1 MNVFELMAKIGLD
14 DSEYVKGLKSAG
26 DKIASFGSSMAK
38 IGTTTAKIT
47 GAAITAASGA
57 MTALAKMATDSYAE
71 YEQLVGG
78 VDTLFKESS
87 DRVQQYAKEAYK
99 TAGISA
105 NEYMETVTSFSA
117 SLLQSLGGDT
127 KKAADTAD
135 MAIRDMSDNANK
147 MGTAME
153 AIQNAYQGFAKQNY
167 TMLDNLKL
175 GYGGT
180 KEEMQRL
187 LDDASAISGIKYDL
201 SNLSDVYEAIHVIQT
216 ELGITGTTAKE
227 AADTIAGSAGSLKAA
242 FDNLIAGLANPDADL
257 GELIDEVVSSAEVA
271 FSNIL
276 PTFEK
281 ALLGIGDLI
290 SRIAPVIVERLSE
303 LVEQLLPEL
312 LNTAVSLVE
321 TLANALPEIVG
332 TLITQLGMVIIEQAP
347 QLIDTAIE
355 VVNMLVDAFTDPTT
369 LEMLT
374 QAAITLIAKYYSAI
388 TDPKLLK
395 KLGQAAIQIVKQ
407 LGEGLISNADA
418 IIQRAVELINMLVEG
433 VTENLPMILDLAVRV
448 VLAFAEALTQ
458 ALPTLIPAIVQAVI
472 TIVQTLLDPANISML
487 VNAAIQ
493 LVKGLASG
501 LIAAVPLLIDALPE
515 IIQAL
520 LTAILEA
527 LPQLFNMGIELMVQ
541 LSMGLIAAI
550 PNLIKMIPQLIA
562 AIVLALKDGA
572 VAMVE
577 SGQELID
584 NLLSAFTDNPIL
596 NSFEEWWEEL
606 SEWWDET
613 LAKVFDWGVDL
624 LETFENGVRSVM
636 GSDWVDFWEE
646 VGGDIYDYLHFSQPD
661 KGPLSG
667 PNGFKSF
674 GPDLVKTF
682 VEGVKSNEHLLE
694 DEMSNLMGTVDTAMG
709 EPIGMTGIN
718 GVPIGTGS
726 LNQNAQ
732 SGQTIVIQIDGET
745 FGKFVYKYGQQEVQR
760 VGAKL
765 TEG

>member
-1 MNVFELMAKIGLD
+1 MNVFEIFAKIGLD
-14 DSEYVKGLKSAG
+14 SSEYEKGLADSEKQAKGIGGKLSSA
-26 DKIASFGSSMAK
+26 FGVATK
-38 IGTTTAKIT
+38 AVGVLTTAT
-47 GAAITAASGA
+47 GALGAAFVGTSGSVA
-57 MTALAKMATDSYAE
+57 AYGDNIDKMSQKMGMSA
-71 YEQLVGG
+71 
-78 VDTLFKESS
+78 
-87 DRVQQYAKEAYK
+87 EAYQEWDAVMK
-99 TAGISA
+99 HSGTS
-105 NEYMETVTSFSA
+105 ME
-117 SLLQSLGGDT
+117 
-127 KKAADTAD
+127 
-135 MAIRDMSDNANK
+135 M
-147 MGTAME
+147 
-153 AIQNAYQGFAKQNY
+153 
-167 TMLDNLKL
+167 
-175 GYGGT
+175 
-180 KEEMQRL
+180 
-187 LDDASAISGIKYDL
+187 
-201 SNLSDVYEAIHVIQT
+201 
-216 ELGITGTTAKE
+216 
-227 AADTIAGSAGSLKAA
+227 LKA
-242 FDNLIAGLANPDADL
+242 
-257 GELIDEVVSSAEVA
+257 SM
-271 FSNIL
+271 
-276 PTFEK
+276 K
-281 ALLGIGDLI
+281 
-290 SRIAPVIVERLSE
+290 
-303 LVEQLLPEL
+303 
-312 LNTAVSLVE
+312 
-321 TLANALPEIVG
+321 TLANAAQSNSKAFEELGISQEEIANMSQEELFSRTIESLQNIEDETKRTYLAGKTLGRGATELGALLNTSAEDTQAMKDRVHELGGVMSDEAVKAAAAYQDSLQDMQTAMTGLKNNLMSEMLPS
-332 TLITQLGMVIIEQAP
+332 ITQVMDGLSNVFSGDYDTGLEQIDKGINDFIKKINGIIPKVLSLGGKIIG
-347 QLIDTAIE
+347 
-355 VVNMLVDAFTDPTT
+355 
-369 LEMLT
+369 
-374 QAAITLIAKYYSAI
+374 S
-388 TDPKLLK
+388 
-395 KLGQAAIQIVKQ
+395 LGQAILTNLPKLSETALQIIIQLV
-407 LGEGLISNADA
+407 EGLISALPQIADVA
-418 IIQRAVELINMLVEG
+418 SQLLITLVNG
-433 VTENLPMILDLAVRV
+433 IS
-448 VLAFAEALTQ
+448 Q

-487 VNAAIQ
+487 VNAAIS
-493 LVKGLASG
+493 LVKGLADG

-550 PNLIKMIPQLIA
+550 PDLIKMIPQLIA

-596 NSFEEWWEEL
+596 DSFEEWWEEL
-606 SEWWDET
+606 SAWWEEM

-624 LETFENGVRSVM
+624 LETFEDGVRSVM

-709 EPIGMTGIN
+709 EPIGTTGIN